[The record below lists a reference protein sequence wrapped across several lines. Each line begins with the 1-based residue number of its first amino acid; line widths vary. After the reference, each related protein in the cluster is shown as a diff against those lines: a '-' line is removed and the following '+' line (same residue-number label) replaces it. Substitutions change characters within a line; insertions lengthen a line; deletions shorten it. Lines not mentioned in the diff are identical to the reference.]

1 MTLQEKILNDL
12 KAITEM
18 TEQEKILD
26 DLKAII
32 EIAEELKEEV
42 KNGNKLD
49 IAYETLEIYKKLSN
63 LI

>member
-1 MTLQEKILNDL
+1 
-12 KAITEM
+12 M

-32 EIAEELKEEV
+32 EIAEELQEEV
-42 KNGNKLD
+42 KKGNKLD
-49 IAYETLEIYKKLSN
+49 ISDATLEIYRKLSD

>member
-26 DLKAII
+26 DLKAIT
-32 EIAEELKEEV
+32 EIVEELQEEV
-42 KNGNKLD
+42 KKGNKLD
-49 IAYETLEIYKKLSN
+49 IADETLEIYRKLSN